1 MGKSAK
7 ILVLALLT
15 TASHALA
22 GSAQDNYGSTG
33 SPIDG
38 GAVQAPAQ
46 QNILPPGYGGNGG
59 VASDSAKKSNGSQL
73 AAQAASLVMAGVMA
87 SQCNPTTNPMA
98 CAMAAMSVAQAAS
111 LGGTAAGADRSADYF
126 RNGAGG
132 GGGTTNPDGTTGAGS
147 GPQKNGDTGT
157 GASSPQIAAIKKT
170 LDSKG
175 VKISPDGKTMTLPDG
190 KTVSTATGVSDSAAS
205 SAGFSQ
211 AQIDAGK
218 ATLADAQAAVA
229 KFKGASMTVDGG
241 GGGGGARGPASDSES
256 GGGGRHGYNYGA
268 GFGMKDPNKKPNLAG
283 MSKNFGTD
291 KIGVSAD
298 DIFDMV
304 HRRYKAQDAINGFL
318 KH

>member
-15 TASHALA
+15 TVTHAYA
-22 GSAQDNYGSTG
+22 GSAQENYASTG

-73 AAQAASLVMAGVMA
+73 AAQAASVVMAGVMA
-87 SQCNPTTNPMA
+87 SQCGPKNPMA
-98 CAMAAMSVAQAAS
+98 CVMAGMAVAQAAS

-126 RNGAGG
+126 QNGAGG
-132 GGGTTNPDGTTGAGS
+132 GGGATNPDGTTGAGS
-147 GPQKNGDTGT
+147 GPTKNGDTGV

-175 VKISPDGKTMTLPDG
+175 AKLSPDGKTMTLPDG
-190 KTVSTATGVSDSAAS
+190 KTVSMASGISDSAAS
-205 SAGFSQ
+205 SAGFTQ
-211 AQIDAGK
+211 AEIDAGK
-218 ATLADAQAAVA
+218 GTLAEAQAAVA
-229 KFKGASMTVDGG
+229 KYKGASMTVDGG
-241 GGGGGARGPASDSES
+241 GGGGARSPASDS
-256 GGGGRHGYNYGA
+256 GGGGGSRYGYNYGA
-268 GFGMKDPNKKPNLAG
+268 GFGMKDPSKKPSLSG